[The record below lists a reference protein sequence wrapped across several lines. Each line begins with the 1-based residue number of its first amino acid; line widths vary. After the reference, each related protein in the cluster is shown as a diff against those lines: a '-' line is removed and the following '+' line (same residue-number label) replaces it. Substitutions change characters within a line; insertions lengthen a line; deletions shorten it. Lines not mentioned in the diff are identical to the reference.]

1 MSDEES
7 ESENVIEDEEDEIVQ
22 DEESE
27 KEVSPPKTEA
37 ETKKQAPSIHTK
49 EDDLKSN
56 NNNVY
61 NIDNS
66 KTIFT
71 KLTEEMF
78 DNLYSPSKK
87 SKYVYDSF
95 INEQFLSKYSEKFN
109 DKNNRI
115 VNNFMERICKET
127 EKKRLGIITQEKNE
141 HIKPPP
147 GRMTT
152 YGGHRDGDTHRLTS
166 GNKENFISEQKKFVE
181 KKNKKINE
189 LKSKLFK
196 EENKNIRNIPQ
207 ICNKSREMSKTKTKN
222 VFDKLYEDNQHKFKK
237 TALLLPKDKFNKTTT
252 GNESRRNASAKTR
265 MNKEEIEI
273 SVDKLHRGFSQS
285 KKQIKIDKN
294 SNKSF
299 ELTSKSSN
307 ELLAQ
312 KFLKNYDLESN
323 KMFNY
328 TSDTNH
334 SILFIDFVKF
344 LFHLGFVVKEY
355 NATQIQ
361 AKNKEKEL
369 QLLKDAW
376 KVLTRKTTDNSNEKI
391 DSHYLI
397 LFLLCVMDLYRGE
410 ISPLIMKIIP
420 CIDIKKYSISEKLSK
435 QIKIFF
441 RLLRDNEMN
450 YIFKNNNY
458 ELFHSFANNEN
469 LNELHVKKPKMSKIR
484 SENNLSGK
492 RLNLTEA
499 YDLSKK
505 KREQQL
511 QILRKEK
518 EQKEEKECT
527 FFPNGKNPKSR
538 SSSREVHSR
547 LYSQRKKKSQTT
559 NNDKSVD
566 SSLNDKFKYT
576 FRPTLTKYNK
586 RMFNYNPIK
595 DDRLVNEKL
604 EQYEKARIDKK
615 VSNYLLKQG
624 THSISQLKTFD
635 EVVNDI
641 VRTEVPTRMKFDNEY
656 GGYKNTFDKYKKKP
670 QKKDKREIKFIFEIK
685 VEDAIKKLKIYKGDD
700 IEKVVD
706 KFCIENNLEMESKEQ
721 ILSAIRDKL

>member
-1 MSDEES
+1 
-7 ESENVIEDEEDEIVQ
+7 
-22 DEESE
+22 
-27 KEVSPPKTEA
+27 
-37 ETKKQAPSIHTK
+37 
-49 EDDLKSN
+49 
-56 NNNVY
+56 
-61 NIDNS
+61 
-66 KTIFT
+66 
-71 KLTEEMF
+71 
-78 DNLYSPSKK
+78 
-87 SKYVYDSF
+87 
-95 INEQFLSKYSEKFN
+95 
-109 DKNNRI
+109 
-115 VNNFMERICKET
+115 
-127 EKKRLGIITQEKNE
+127 
-141 HIKPPP
+141 
-147 GRMTT
+147 
-152 YGGHRDGDTHRLTS
+152 
-166 GNKENFISEQKKFVE
+166 
-181 KKNKKINE
+181 
-189 LKSKLFK
+189 
-196 EENKNIRNIPQ
+196 
-207 ICNKSREMSKTKTKN
+207 
-222 VFDKLYEDNQHKFKK
+222 
-237 TALLLPKDKFNKTTT
+237 
-252 GNESRRNASAKTR
+252 
-265 MNKEEIEI
+265 
-273 SVDKLHRGFSQS
+273 
-285 KKQIKIDKN
+285 
-294 SNKSF
+294 
-299 ELTSKSSN
+299 
-307 ELLAQ
+307 
-312 KFLKNYDLESN
+312 
-323 KMFNY
+323 MFNY

-538 SSSREVHSR
+538 SSSREVTNR